1 MNVSVYSLLALP
13 HLMAMFASGL
23 VSGTAHE
30 SPLGGLKKGSAR
42 DTGIACLEALAS
54 FALSKALFLLSKTS
68 APTLSESA
76 LAAEWE
82 EVLF

>member
-1 MNVSVYSLLALP
+1 LNVSVYSLLALP

-30 SPLGGLKKGSAR
+30 SPLGKGSAR

-68 APTLSESA
+68 ASTLSESA